1 MLNEAQKKQNLSIL
15 LVVIIVLENTI
26 NVNLKMYSFDYYN
39 HLSFYQTNYSI
50 NQKQKNIDLKYK
62 KYCYRFSR
70 KYLLSVNMWVEKT
83 YSSNDFLHIL
93 Q

>member
-26 NVNLKMYSFDYYN
+26 NVNLKMYSFDHYN
-39 HLSFYQTNYSI
+39 HLSFHQTNYSI

-62 KYCYRFSR
+62 KY
-70 KYLLSVNMWVEKT
+70 WA
-83 YSSNDFLHIL
+83 